1 MKLNIGQMTK
11 EEDTKL
17 YALRRDGY
25 KRYCLSYVSNGQ
37 EYNHPFFEANKFEDV
52 MNKMVQ
58 HYQQM
63 IDNDISEI
71 TNINSGDFYRI
82 EDYCGKGERI
92 GDYAQLEISVS
103 DLNKISLLLP
113 LLGYSKKTTKRT
125 KKAATTEQQDEV

>member
-25 KRYCLSYVSNGQ
+25 KRYSLSYVPEGLDY
-37 EYNHPFFEANKFEDV
+37 EHPLFEANKFEDI
-52 MNKMVQ
+52 MNKLAE
-58 HYQQM
+58 HYQKM
-63 IDNDISEI
+63 TADDVSEI
-71 TNINSGDFYRI
+71 TNINTGDFYRI
-82 EDYCGKGERI
+82 EDFCGKGERT
-92 GDYAQLEISVS
+92 GDCAHLEINVS

-125 KKAATTEQQDEV
+125 TKKAESKDTQE

>member
-25 KRYCLSYVSNGQ
+25 KRYSLSYVPEGLDY
-37 EYNHPFFEANKFEDV
+37 EHPFFEANKFEDI
-52 MNKMVQ
+52 MNKLAE

-63 IDNDISEI
+63 IADDVSEI
-71 TNINSGDFYRI
+71 TNINTGAFYRI
-82 EDYCGKGERI
+82 DDFCANGERI
-92 GDYAQLEISVS
+92 GDCAYLEIGVS

-125 KKAATTEQQDEV
+125 TKKAESKDTQE